1 MLRAMCVVL
10 LLGLTAGVDNVSAW
24 GEQGHR
30 VVCRM
35 ALALFSDQG
44 HALVQATRA
53 LESFVSHPDGE
64 PKTPPSFAASCHWPD
79 DARHDTHLSTY
90 EYHFINVPQ
99 AASTLEVARDCAA
112 LDCVLVAIQRYA
124 QYLTRTP
131 DGDREKGRKAEA
143 LRFLGHFVG
152 DLHQP
157 LHVSHT
163 EDRGGNS
170 INVQW
175 FGQPTSLHTIWD
187 TFIAER
193 GSLTTEQDAVALAAA
208 ITPEERQAWSTFDV
222 VGWARESLER
232 ARQFAYV
239 HPDGTAVM
247 EGAPLTE
254 PYFDRALPI
263 VKEQLKKAGV
273 RLAFLLNA
281 VAAGTLPPNLVELR
295 E

>member
-1 MLRAMCVVL
+1 MLRALCVVI
-10 LLGLTAGVDNVSAW
+10 LLGLTAGVANVSAW

-30 VVCRM
+30 VVCRI
-35 ALALFSDQG
+35 ALALLSDQG

-53 LESFVSHPDGE
+53 LESFVSNPDGE
-64 PKTPPSFAASCHWPD
+64 PKTTPSFEASCNWPD
-79 DARHDTHLSTY
+79 DARNDTHLSTY

-99 AASTLEVARDCAA
+99 AASTLVVARDCAA

-124 QYLTRTP
+124 QYLARTP

-152 DLHQP
+152 DVHQP

-175 FGQPTSLHTIWD
+175 FGQPTSLHKIWD
-187 TFIAER
+187 TLITDR

-208 ITPEERQAWSTFDV
+208 ITADERQTWSTFDV

-247 EGAPLTE
+247 DGAQLTE